1 MSIYTVVKEVPARE
15 LYATVAA
22 TPSEAEKN
30 VVEKIGEDNI
40 NRDDVNAVATL
51 EGLQMFAEDS
61 DGQTT
66 KMKLGE

>member
-1 MSIYTVVKEVPARE
+1 MSVYTVVTEVPTSKI
-15 LYATVAA
+15 YATVAA

-30 VVEKIGEDNI
+30 VVGKIGEDNI